1 MTDFVTQ
8 CVILGELYEKYKEEK
23 DFKAFI
29 EYNDLGLPL
38 AYLTAEGLIM
48 QVSDDGKRY
57 IDESFEMFLKSINLT
72 PDDIIE
78 GMTLDDVFAMAS
90 AEQED

>member
-8 CVILGELYEKYKEEK
+8 CIILGELYENYKDEK

-38 AYLTAEGLIM
+38 AYLTAQGLVIE
-48 QVSDDGKRY
+48 VSDDGRRY
-57 IDESFEMFLKSINLT
+57 IADTFEMFIKSIKLT
-72 PDDIIE
+72 EDDIIE
-78 GMTLDDVFAMAS
+78 GMTLDEVLELATDL
-90 AEQED
+90 E

>member
-8 CVILGELYEKYKEEK
+8 CVILGELYENYKDEK

-38 AYLTAEGLIM
+38 AYLTAQGLVVE
-48 QVSDDGKRY
+48 VSDDGRRY
-57 IDESFEMFLKSINLT
+57 IADTFEMFIKSIKLT
-72 PDDIIE
+72 EDDIIE
-78 GMTLDDVFAMAS
+78 GMTLDEVLELATDL
-90 AEQED
+90 E

>member
-8 CVILGELYEKYKEEK
+8 CIILGELYENYKDEK

-38 AYLTAEGLIM
+38 AYLTAQGLVIE
-48 QVSDDGKRY
+48 VSDDGRRY
-57 IDESFEMFLKSINLT
+57 IADTFEMFIKSIKLT
-72 PDDIIE
+72 EDDILE
-78 GMTLDDVFAMAS
+78 GMTLDEVLQIATDL
-90 AEQED
+90 E

>member
-8 CVILGELYEKYKEEK
+8 CLILGQLYANYKEEK

-38 AYLTAEGLIM
+38 AYLTAQGLVIE
-48 QVSDDGKRY
+48 VSDDCRRY
-57 IDESFEMFLKSINLT
+57 IADTFEMFIKSIKLT
-72 PDDIIE
+72 EDDIIE
-78 GMTLDDVFAMAS
+78 GMTLDEVFELATDL
-90 AEQED
+90 E

>member
-8 CVILGELYEKYKEEK
+8 CVILGELYSNYKDAK

-38 AYLTAEGLIM
+38 AYLTSMGLIVE
-48 QVSDDGKRY
+48 VSDDGRRY
-57 IDESFEMFLKSINLT
+57 MADTFEMFLKSIKLT
-72 PDDIIE
+72 EDDIIE
-78 GMTLDDVFAMAS
+78 GMTLDEVLEMAAS
-90 AEQED
+90 ED

>member
-8 CVILGELYEKYKEEK
+8 CVILGELYENYKEEK

-38 AYLTAEGLIM
+38 AYLTAQGLVIE
-48 QVSDDGKRY
+48 VSDDGRRY
-57 IDESFEMFLKSINLT
+57 VMDTFEMFIKSIKLT
-72 PDDIIE
+72 EDDILE
-78 GMTLDDVFAMAS
+78 GMTLDEVLELAADL
-90 AEQED
+90 E

>member
-8 CVILGELYEKYKEEK
+8 CIILGELYENYKDEK

-38 AYLTAEGLIM
+38 AYLTAQGLVIE
-48 QVSDDGKRY
+48 VSDDGRRY
-57 IDESFEMFLKSINLT
+57 IADTFEMFIKSIKLT
-72 PDDIIE
+72 EDDILE
-78 GMTLDDVFAMAS
+78 GMTLDEVLEIATDL
-90 AEQED
+90 E

>member
-8 CVILGELYEKYKEEK
+8 CVILGELYENYKEEK

-38 AYLTAEGLIM
+38 AYLTDQGIVVE
-48 QVSDDGKRY
+48 VSYDGRRY
-57 IDESFEMFLKSINLT
+57 VLDTFEMFIKSINLT
-72 PDDIIE
+72 EDDIIE
-78 GMTLDDVFAMAS
+78 GMTLDEVLEIAADL
-90 AEQED
+90 D

>member
-8 CVILGELYEKYKEEK
+8 CVILGELYENYKEEK

-38 AYLTAEGLIM
+38 SYLTAQGLVIE
-48 QVSDDGKRY
+48 VSDDGRRY
-57 IDESFEMFLKSINLT
+57 IADTFEMFIKSINLT
-72 PDDIIE
+72 EDDIIE
-78 GMTLDDVFAMAS
+78 GMTLDEVLEIAADL
-90 AEQED
+90 D

>member
-8 CVILGELYEKYKEEK
+8 CVILGELYENYKDEK

-38 AYLTAEGLIM
+38 AYLTAQGLVVE
-48 QVSDDGKRY
+48 VSDDGRRY
-57 IDESFEMFLKSINLT
+57 VMDTFEMFIKSIKLT
-72 PDDIIE
+72 EDDILE
-78 GMTLDDVFAMAS
+78 GMTLDEVLELAADL
-90 AEQED
+90 E

>member
-8 CVILGELYEKYKEEK
+8 CVILGQLYENYKEEK

-38 AYLTAEGLIM
+38 AYLTAQGLVVE
-48 QVSDDGKRY
+48 VSDDGRRY
-57 IDESFEMFLKSINLT
+57 IAVDIPLHANQNVYNLFVLPLT
-72 PDDIIE
+72 FPKKQ
-78 GMTLDDVFAMAS
+78 AS
-90 AEQED
+90 YYFK

>member
-8 CVILGELYEKYKEEK
+8 CVILGELYANYKDDK
-23 DFKAFI
+23 DFRAFI

-38 AYLTAEGLIM
+38 AYLTAEGLIV

-57 IDESFEMFLKSINLT
+57 IDESFEMFIKSIKLS
-72 PDDIIE
+72 PDDIVD
-78 GMTLDDVFAMAS
+78 GMALDDVLKMAS
-90 AEQED
+90 EQQ

>member
-8 CVILGELYEKYKEEK
+8 CVILGELYENYKEEK

-38 AYLTAEGLIM
+38 AYLTAQGLVIE
-48 QVSDDGKRY
+48 VSDDGRRY
-57 IDESFEMFLKSINLT
+57 IADTFEMFIKSIKLT
-72 PDDIIE
+72 EDDILE
-78 GMTLDDVFAMAS
+78 GMTLDEVLQIATDL
-90 AEQED
+90 D

>member
-8 CVILGELYEKYKEEK
+8 CVILGELYENYKEEK

-38 AYLTAEGLIM
+38 AYLTAQGLVVE
-48 QVSDDGKRY
+48 VSDDGRRY
-57 IDESFEMFLKSINLT
+57 VLDTFEMFIKSINLT
-72 PDDIIE
+72 EDDIIE
-78 GMTLDDVFAMAS
+78 GMTLDEVLELATDL
-90 AEQED
+90 E

>member
-8 CVILGELYEKYKEEK
+8 CVILGELYENYKEEK

-38 AYLTAEGLIM
+38 AYLTAQGLVVE
-48 QVSDDGKRY
+48 VSDDGRRY
-57 IDESFEMFLKSINLT
+57 IADTFEMFIKSINLAE
-72 PDDIIE
+72 DDILD
-78 GMTLDDVFAMAS
+78 GMTLDEVLEIAA
-90 AEQED
+90 AED